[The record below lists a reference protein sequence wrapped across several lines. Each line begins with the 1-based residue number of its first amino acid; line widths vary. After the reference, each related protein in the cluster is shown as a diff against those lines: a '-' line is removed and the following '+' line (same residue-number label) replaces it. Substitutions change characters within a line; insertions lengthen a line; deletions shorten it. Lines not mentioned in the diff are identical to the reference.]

1 MKSKKSNRYTVAF
14 RRKREGRTDYR
25 TRMALLKSG
34 KDRLVIRRS
43 LRGMIAQIVR
53 YDQKGD
59 IVIVGASSIGLRKFG
74 LKTSGSNIAVS
85 YLVGLLLGK
94 KAAEK
99 GIKSAIADIGLNS
112 STKGSK
118 LYAVVKGAIDAG
130 LDVPASPEMFPSKE
144 RLEGKDIM
152 DYAKRLEK
160 EKGSMQFSE
169 YRKNGIAPDEIT
181 GYFDSI
187 RKKITGGK
195 S

>member
-25 TRMALLKSG
+25 KRMALLKSG

-43 LRGMIAQIVR
+43 LKGMIAQIVR
-53 YDQKGD
+53 YETKGD
-59 IVIVGASSIGLRKFG
+59 MVIVGASAIGLKKFG

-94 KAAEK
+94 MAAEK

-118 LYAVVKGAIDAG
+118 IYAVVKGVIDAG

-152 DYAKRLEK
+152 NYAKMIEK
-160 EKGSMQFSE
+160 SSG
-169 YRKNGIAPDEIT
+169 DEIPK
-181 GYFDSI
+181 YFDSI
-187 RKKITGGK
+187 KKKITGGK